1 MYPEQEEDEDGE
13 GGLMSDSNENVED
26 VASTAAAAAV
36 DNARHFSALRGRKR
50 RGSAVSTGGGHRQG
64 LADFSPTAR
73 PRPPDSESSG
83 EER

>member
-13 GGLMSDSNENVED
+13 GEIMSDSNVD
-26 VASTAAAAAV
+26 DAASTAAAV
-36 DNARHFSALRGRKR
+36 DNARHFSTLRGRKR
-50 RGSAVSTGGGHRQG
+50 RGSTVSTGGGHRQG